1 MKMRKGYEIL
11 YLTKQE
17 VSDLNITMAEVLDL
31 LDVCFKEKG
40 LGNVEMPA
48 KIGIHTKH
56 SGLIH
61 AMPAWFK
68 NMDMAGIK
76 WVGNYYENNKYDLP
90 SITGLQILNDCET
103 GVPYAIMD
111 CAWLTSIRTG
121 GVSGLTAK
129 YLANPDSEIVG
140 NIGCGV
146 QGRTNLEAIVT
157 AMPEIKKAYAYDVY
171 PEYAKK
177 YAQEMSEKLGI
188 EVIAVPDP
196 KDAVVE
202 ADILATAGPVILE
215 EDIGVIEKGWLKKG
229 CTVTAVDFDHQF
241 KRGVIKE
248 EASLITTD
256 DIKQYTNFWN
266 TPGVIK
272 DLPEDPVQMQEIVI
286 GNHPGR
292 ENKDQI
298 IFTCNIG
305 LGLEDLIVADAIYK
319 RAVEKGVGRVL
330 PL

>member
-1 MKMRKGYEIL
+1 MKKGSEVL
-11 YLTKQE
+11 YITKQE
-17 VSDLNITMAEVLDL
+17 VMDLNITMTEVLGL
-31 LDVCFKEKG
+31 LDICFKEKG
-40 LGNVEMPA
+40 NGNVEMPA
-48 KIGIHTKH
+48 KIGIHTNPPND
-56 SGLIH
+56 LMH

-68 NMDMAGIK
+68 KLNIAGIK
-76 WVGNYYENNKYDLP
+76 WIAGYSENIKYGLP
-90 SITGLQILNDCET
+90 TITGLQILNDCET

-157 AMPEIKKAYAYDVY
+157 AMPNIKKAYAYDVY
-171 PEYAKK
+171 PEYAEK
-177 YAQEMSEKLGI
+177 YVKEMSEKLGI
-188 EVIAVPDP
+188 EVVKVSTP
-196 KDAVVE
+196 KEAVVN
-202 ADILATAGPVILE
+202 ADILSTAGPVILE
-215 EDIGVIEKGWLKKG
+215 KDIGVIEKGWLKKG

-248 EASLITTD
+248 EATLITTD
-256 DIKQYTNFWN
+256 DINQFTNFWAV
-266 TPGVIK
+266 PGVIK
-272 DLPEDPVQMQEIVI
+272 DLPKNPVLMQDIVI

-292 ENKDQI
+292 ESRNQI

-319 RAVEKGVGRVL
+319 RAVERGIGRIL